1 MPLPIDGSMIALPQ
15 IIVGDGGLN
24 IEQQK
29 AQMGIWSIFAAVSA
43 IVECVIVS
51 TIHAHSH
58 C

>member
-1 MPLPIDGSMIALPQ
+1 MIALPQ
-15 IIVGDGGLN
+15 IIVGDSGLN

-51 TIHAHSH
+51 TIQHTATADV
-58 C
+58 